1 MQASHS
7 KSERKKNLVEKKREK
22 KNLVGHFGRILMP
35 YQFFFTIHK
44 CPYLLRKCA
53 YLVTSS
59 GERRN
64 RVVPAQD
71 DSCNPTA
78 PDRDEIQPPE
88 QFFVG

>member
-1 MQASHS
+1 
-7 KSERKKNLVEKKREK
+7 
-22 KNLVGHFGRILMP
+22 MP
-35 YQFFFTIHK
+35 YQCFFTIHK

-53 YLVTSS
+53 YLVTNSD
-59 GERRN
+59 ERRN